1 MIQGGASAGDVRWP
15 ATTSKDAEDLGGMD
29 LANDA
34 EAVAFGKRIIR
45 DLMDRA
51 AEQYDSWT
59 MEIREGER
67 AIRSLRF
74 KQSAGRSRKI

>member
-1 MIQGGASAGDVRWP
+1 MGWP
-15 ATTSKDAEDLGGMD
+15 GTKDTENLGGMD
-29 LANDA
+29 FANDA

-51 AEQYDSWT
+51 AKQYANWT

-67 AIRSLRF
+67 AVRSLPFGGMVR
-74 KQSAGRSRKI
+74 KPKSGQSRI

>member
-1 MIQGGASAGDVRWP
+1 MAGYHFEIRS
-15 ATTSKDAEDLGGMD
+15 TKDTEDLGGMD
-29 LANDA
+29 LPDDA

-51 AEQYDSWT
+51 GEQYESWT

-67 AIRSLRF
+67 AVRSLPF